1 MSTILISL
9 SLALIFG
16 LVMSRAAKLFNLPAV
31 TSYLIGGLLLGPYAI
46 GAFGIPG
53 IGFNSLEDLNGLAIV
68 TQVALGF
75 IAFLIGNE
83 FRVKDLKVMGRQAI
97 IVGIAQAVIT
107 TLIVDAGIIVL
118 HFAFPELISLSS
130 AIVLGAIAAATAPAA
145 TLMVVKQYKAKGP
158 LTKLLLMVVA
168 IDDAVG
174 LIVFALS
181 FGIATALESGAISL
195 VSVLVEPILEIL
207 LSVILGAV
215 LGWALNAMEIYFHSR
230 SKRLSVTVAFVI
242 LTVGVASLEFEI
254 AGVKC
259 SFSLL
264 LACMIL
270 GAVFCN
276 ICEASEE
283 LMDRTDRWSSP
294 VNILFFV
301 LSGAELDLKIIANP
315 MVLII
320 GLVYIALRSFGKIF
334 GAFISAKATNCS
346 KEIQEHLGITL
357 LPQAGVAL
365 GMALQATALNNGAVV
380 RNVILFSVLVYEL
393 VGPNLTKRSLVKAGE
408 IDLRVEAKINSRVK
422 NSEQSGLE
430 RKSS

>member
-230 SKRLSVTVAFVI
+230 SKRLSVAVAFVI

-259 SFSLL
+259 GFSLL

-301 LSGAELDLKIIANP
+301 LSGAELD
-315 MVLII
+315 
-320 GLVYIALRSFGKIF
+320 
-334 GAFISAKATNCS
+334 
-346 KEIQEHLGITL
+346 
-357 LPQAGVAL
+357 
-365 GMALQATALNNGAVV
+365 
-380 RNVILFSVLVYEL
+380 
-393 VGPNLTKRSLVKAGE
+393 
-408 IDLRVEAKINSRVK
+408 
-422 NSEQSGLE
+422 
-430 RKSS
+430 

>member
-230 SKRLSVTVAFVI
+230 SKRLSVAVAFVI

-259 SFSLL
+259 GFSLL

-301 LSGAELDLKIIANP
+301 LSGAELDLKIIVNP

>member
-31 TSYLIGGLLLGPYAI
+31 TSYLIGGLLLGPSAI

-230 SKRLSVTVAFVI
+230 SKRLSVAVAFVI

-259 SFSLL
+259 GFSLL

-334 GAFISAKATNCS
+334 GAFISAKATKCS

>member
-53 IGFNSLEDLNGLAIV
+53 IGFNSLEDLNALAIV

-230 SKRLSVTVAFVI
+230 SKRLSVAVAFVI

-259 SFSLL
+259 GFSLL

-301 LSGAELDLKIIANP
+301 LSGAELDLKIITNP

-365 GMALQATALNNGAVV
+365 GMALQATALNDGTVV

>member
-195 VSVLVEPILEIL
+195 VSVLLEPILEIL

-230 SKRLSVTVAFVI
+230 SKRLSVAVAFVI

-259 SFSLL
+259 GFSLL

-294 VNILFFV
+294 ANILFFV

>member
-195 VSVLVEPILEIL
+195 VSVLLEPILEIL

-230 SKRLSVTVAFVI
+230 SKRLSVAVAFVI

-259 SFSLL
+259 GFSLL

-294 VNILFFV
+294 ANILFFV

-365 GMALQATALNNGAVV
+365 GMALQATALNDGAVV

>member
-230 SKRLSVTVAFVI
+230 SKRLSVAVAFVI

-259 SFSLL
+259 GFSLL

-365 GMALQATALNNGAVV
+365 GMALQATALNNGSVV

>member
-230 SKRLSVTVAFVI
+230 SKRLSVAVAFVI

>member
-230 SKRLSVTVAFVI
+230 SKRLSVAVAFVI

-259 SFSLL
+259 GFSLL

-294 VNILFFV
+294 V
-301 LSGAELDLKIIANP
+301 NP

-357 LPQAGVAL
+357 LPKAGVAL
-365 GMALQATALNNGAVV
+365 GMALQATALNDGAVV

>member
-53 IGFNSLEDLNGLAIV
+53 IGFNSLEDLNALAIV

-207 LSVILGAV
+207 LSVILGVV

-230 SKRLSVTVAFVI
+230 SKRLSVAVAFVI

-259 SFSLL
+259 GFSLL

-320 GLVYIALRSFGKIF
+320 GLIYIALRSFGKIF

-365 GMALQATALNNGAVV
+365 GMALQATALNDGTVV

>member
-53 IGFNSLEDLNGLAIV
+53 IGFNSLEDLNALAIV

-230 SKRLSVTVAFVI
+230 SKRLSVAVAFVI

-259 SFSLL
+259 GFSLL

-357 LPQAGVAL
+357 LPQASVAL

>member
-53 IGFNSLEDLNGLAIV
+53 IGFNSLEDLNALAIV

-195 VSVLVEPILEIL
+195 VSVLLEPILEIL

-230 SKRLSVTVAFVI
+230 SKRLSVAVAFVI

-259 SFSLL
+259 GFSLL

-301 LSGAELDLKIIANP
+301 LSGAELDVKIIANP

-365 GMALQATALNNGAVV
+365 GMALQATALNDGAVV

-393 VGPNLTKRSLVKAGE
+393 IGPNLTKRSLVKAGE

>member
-9 SLALIFG
+9 SIAILFG
-16 LVMSRAAKLFNLPAV
+16 LLMSRVAKMFNLPAV
-31 TSYLIGGLLLGPYAI
+31 TSYLIGGLLIGPFAI
-46 GAFGIPG
+46 GAFNIPG
-53 IGFNSLEDLNGLAIV
+53 LGFNTLEQLGDLAIV

-107 TLIVDAGIIVL
+107 TIIVDIGIIAL
-118 HFAFPELISLSS
+118 HFVFPELISLSS
-130 AIVLGAIAAATAPAA
+130 ASVLGAIAAATAPAA

-174 LIVFALS
+174 LILFALS
-181 FGIATALESGAISL
+181 FGIATALESGSVSL
-195 VSVLVEPILEIL
+195 VSVRVEPILEIV
-207 LSVILGAV
+207 LSIILGCV
-215 LGWALNAMEIYFHSR
+215 LGWALNKMEIYFHSR
-230 SKRLSVTVAFVI
+230 SKRLSVAVAFVM
-242 LTVGVASLEFEI
+242 LTVGIASI
-254 AGVKC
+254 KVNIGGVNFG
-259 SFSLL
+259 FSLL
-264 LACMIL
+264 LTCMIL

-276 ICEASEE
+276 ICDASEE

-294 VNILFFV
+294 LNILFFV
-301 LSGAELDLKIIANP
+301 ISGAELDLKIITNP
-315 MVLII
+315 MVLAI
-320 GLVYIALRSFGKIF
+320 GIVYIIFRSSGKFF
-334 GAFISAKATNCS
+334 GAYISAKATGCS
-346 KEIQEHLGITL
+346 KEIQDHLGITL

-365 GMALQATALNNGAVV
+365 GMASQAANLMDGAIV
-380 RNVILFSVLVYEL
+380 RNVVLFSVLIYEL

-408 IDLRVEAKINSRVK
+408 IDLSVEAKINSRVK
-422 NSEQSGLE
+422 NSEQNGSE

>member
-53 IGFNSLEDLNGLAIV
+53 IGFNSLEDLNALAIV

-83 FRVKDLKVMGRQAI
+83 FRVKQLKVMGRQAI

-195 VSVLVEPILEIL
+195 VSVLLEPILEIL

-230 SKRLSVTVAFVI
+230 SKRLSVAVAFVI

-259 SFSLL
+259 GFSLL

-365 GMALQATALNNGAVV
+365 GMALQATALNDGTVV